1 MLLLLLEKTS
11 AVTLIHKGGVQEILS
26 ASDHNASVHCVN
38 PCVGDEKSSISA
50 CPHDGDQTYF
60 CPSDKAVHWGR
71 RCVNG
76 NWEELPGM
84 PYSNCP
90 SVPCPNQCVGDEKSP
105 ISACPH
111 DGDQTYFCPSDKA
124 VHWGRRCVNGNWE
137 ELPGMPYSNCPGPIV
152 VGTERPIVVGT
163 ERPLAVGKCFGNEF
177 SNVEAYPKDG
187 PQSIPCPNGGTWVRE
202 CTASGWQSPEGKRF
216 TDCPVRCEGD
226 WQNSMSATPE
236 DGEQCYTC
244 EWDSSF
250 NWCRNC
256 ARGYIR
262 PEWLPVSGRSYYD
275 CQARKPPSP
284 SPWGSSLLRYGY
296 EDNDTTV

>member
-137 ELPGMPYSNCPGPIV
+137 ELPGMPYSNCPG
-152 VGTERPIVVGT
+152 E
-163 ERPLAVGKCFGNEF
+163 VGKCVGDEK
-177 SNVEAYPKDG
+177 SPISAYPRDG
-187 PQSIPCPNGGTWVRE
+187 PQTITCRNGGTWVRE

-216 TDCPVRCEGD
+216 TDCPQRCEGD
-226 WQNSMSATPE
+226 NQNGMSATPD
-236 DGEQCYTC
+236 DGIQWYRCV
-244 EWDSSF
+244 WNKSF
-250 NWCRNC
+250 YWGRYCV
-256 ARGYIR
+256 RGYPR
-262 PEWLPVSGRSYYD
+262 PEWHYVNGSSYDDCIARST
-275 CQARKPPSP
+275 RGWS
-284 SPWGSSLLRYGY
+284 SSLLRYGY